1 MSKLTKKK
9 LLDICRENKIRGV
22 SKKNKEYIIN
32 LLHGQNLLNGKK
44 LSKKRI
50 ILEENP
56 QDEKDPI
63 TLEPF
68 EEWTDDEWN
77 QGIFMNGYYYKYETI
92 SNYIN
97 INKEKEK
104 ILDPINQSLYIP
116 KEIIERL
123 IIKDKIELKEEDI
136 KIEYE
141 NRYIELNQHL
151 YNFTMCFLKIE
162 RRGELRDLKIETNL
176 KHTRIMNRYII
187 GVIPDNISIC
197 SWENFPNEIKALDS
211 SSTTEALLIRI
222 SQLYQKR
229 KLIKI
234 ENEKIKIKN
243 IKSLPYRSIHWFSND
258 DGFYIL
264 DTRPKYEC
272 RHRTTYNSLLDELE
286 FLE

>member
-1 MSKLTKKK
+1 
-9 LLDICRENKIRGV
+9 
-22 SKKNKEYIIN
+22 
-32 LLHGQNLLNGKK
+32 
-44 LSKKRI
+44 
-50 ILEENP
+50 
-56 QDEKDPI
+56 
-63 TLEPF
+63 
-68 EEWTDDEWN
+68 
-77 QGIFMNGYYYKYETI
+77 
-92 SNYIN
+92 
-97 INKEKEK
+97 
-104 ILDPINQSLYIP
+104 
-116 KEIIERL
+116 
-123 IIKDKIELKEEDI
+123 
-136 KIEYE
+136 
-141 NRYIELNQHL
+141 
-151 YNFTMCFLKIE
+151 MCFLKIE
-162 RRGELRDLKIETNL
+162 KRGELRDLKIETNL

>member
-104 ILDPINQSLYIP
+104 ILDPINQSLYIQ

-123 IIKDKIELKEEDI
+123 IIKDKIE
-136 KIEYE
+136 
-141 NRYIELNQHL
+141 
-151 YNFTMCFLKIE
+151 
-162 RRGELRDLKIETNL
+162 
-176 KHTRIMNRYII
+176 
-187 GVIPDNISIC
+187 
-197 SWENFPNEIKALDS
+197 
-211 SSTTEALLIRI
+211 
-222 SQLYQKR
+222 
-229 KLIKI
+229 
-234 ENEKIKIKN
+234 
-243 IKSLPYRSIHWFSND
+243 
-258 DGFYIL
+258 
-264 DTRPKYEC
+264 
-272 RHRTTYNSLLDELE
+272 
-286 FLE
+286 

>member
-44 LSKKRI
+44 LSKKRK

-162 RRGELRDLKIETNL
+162 KRGELRDLKIETNL

-234 ENEKIKIKN
+234 ENGKIKIKN

>member
-162 RRGELRDLKIETNL
+162 KRGELRDLKIETNL

>member
-22 SKKNKEYIIN
+22 SKKNKEFIIN

-77 QGIFMNGYYYKYETI
+77 QGVFMNGYYYKYETI

-116 KEIIERL
+116 KEIMERVV
-123 IIKDKIELKEEDI
+123 IKDKIELKEEDI

-151 YNFTMCFLKIE
+151 YNFIMCFLKIE

-176 KHTRIMNRYII
+176 RHTRIMNRYVI

-234 ENEKIKIKN
+234 EDEKIKIKN
-243 IKSLPYRSIHWFSND
+243 IKS
-258 DGFYIL
+258 
-264 DTRPKYEC
+264 
-272 RHRTTYNSLLDELE
+272 
-286 FLE
+286 